1 MAESTSSSR
10 VSATALQA
18 LEEISSVLL
27 VTPRWTRDG
36 GIATHVQASA
46 RALAERGLQVH
57 VLAREVVAGESV
69 PGVEV
74 LRSEALM
81 DHAAP
86 LSVRLGQAASLGADV
101 VHLHQLDDP
110 DVVAAFRAQSP
121 VVISAHGY
129 TACTSDVYYFQ
140 PGRECI
146 RAHGPGCV
154 ANLAM
159 RGCAHTRDPR
169 PLPAAYRRTSRGVQ
183 ALRLADLAVSHS
195 SAMDRHLTNNEIEPR
210 RVIPL
215 FATVEPFIGSGHEQ
229 RRRVV
234 FAGRVVPPK
243 GVEVL
248 VRAAVKVDA
257 EFVVCGEGWQLE
269 AMRRLAHEL
278 GVDERV
284 EFRGWLASEE
294 LAREL
299 GEASVV
305 VLPSVWPEPFGL
317 VGIEAHAAARP
328 VVASATGGI
337 PDWLEDGKSG
347 LLARPGDPED
357 LAQKLT
363 LLLDD
368 PARQRAMGEAGQTN
382 VAVRFSPQAHVEAIL
397 EAYRAARTAW
407 AADALV
413 HAQTPA

>member
-10 VSATALQA
+10 VSVTALQA
-18 LEEISSVLL
+18 LEEIRSVLL

-57 VLAREVVAGESV
+57 VLAREVVADESV

-74 LRSEALM
+74 LRSETLM

-86 LSVRLGQAASLGADV
+86 LSARLGEAASLGADV

-140 PGRECI
+140 PGQECT
-146 RAHGPGCV
+146 RAHGPGCI

-195 SAMDRHLTNNEIEPR
+195 SAMDRHLANNEIEPR

-215 FATVEPFIGSGHEQ
+215 FATVEPFLGSGHEQ

-234 FAGRVVPPK
+234 FAGRVVPSK

-257 EFVVCGEGWQLE
+257 EFVVCGEGWQLD

-278 GVDERV
+278 GVGRRV

-294 LAREL
+294 LAHEL

-317 VGIEAHAAARP
+317 VGIEAHAAGRP

-337 PDWLEDGKSG
+337 PDWLEDGESG

-368 PARQRAMGEAGQTN
+368 PLRQRAMGEAGRAN
-382 VAVRFSPQAHVEAIL
+382 VAVRFSPQAHIEAIID
-397 EAYRAARTAW
+397 AYRAARATW
-407 AADALV
+407 ATDALV
-413 HAQTPA
+413 PAQTPA